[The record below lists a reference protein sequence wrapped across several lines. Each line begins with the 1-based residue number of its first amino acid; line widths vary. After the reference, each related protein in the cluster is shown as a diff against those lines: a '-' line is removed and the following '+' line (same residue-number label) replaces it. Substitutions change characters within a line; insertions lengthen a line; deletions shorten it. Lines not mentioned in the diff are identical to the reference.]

1 MLAVKINDPYIDRHL
16 AKQAHLQG
24 KSRQRIVRDI
34 LYKQAEDAEDYA
46 AAMAARRRLE
56 SGESTAIPL
65 EEVMKRYGMEY

>member
-46 AAMAARRRLE
+46 SAME
-56 SGESTAIPL
+56 SLNDPAPSIPL
-65 EEVMKRYGMEY
+65 KEVMKRYGMDY